1 LGRDL
6 LTRVLHGGRV
16 SLAGLAGVGLALAA
30 LTRFLAR
37 GRRPAWLATR
47 TAWIA
52 GAGLALA
59 GSGERETDGRQ
70 EISAVLNA
78 KTSLVQA
85 IAIAER
91 KIGGKAVETGFENRD
106 GAMAYEIKIAKG
118 NRIQTVLVAL
128 DTGKIITVTAT
139 RTDRDEDEGGEGH
152 SD

>member
-1 LGRDL
+1 MVAVITLG
-6 LTRVLHGGRV
+6 
-16 SLAGLAGVGLALAA
+16 
-30 LTRFLAR
+30 
-37 GRRPAWLATR
+37 
-47 TAWIA
+47 

-85 IAIAER
+85 IAIAEQ

-106 GAMAYEIKIAKG
+106 GAMAYEVKVAKG
-118 NRIQTVLVAL
+118 TGVQTVLVAL
-128 DTGKIITVTAT
+128 DTGKIITVTAV
-139 RTDRDEDEGGEGH
+139 RTDRDEDEGSEGH